1 MGPVMLDA
9 QQGLFRLVT
18 GREVENQWLITVPYA
33 VGIFFGV
40 ALFYALLGRKGTVS
54 PLEIKL
60 AEYRQSA
67 EQATGKT
74 P

>member
-1 MGPVMLDA
+1 MP
-9 QQGLFRLVT
+9 
-18 GREVENQWLITVPYA
+18 E
-33 VGIFFGV
+33 GIFFGV